1 MSRVLE
7 GLARVSTVLQC
18 GVIGAKA
25 VRILG
30 AHVARMIRVDV
41 AIVGGGVGGSVLA
54 TVLQRRGMVCAVIE
68 REPVFRDR
76 VRGEGLHPWGY
87 REAVALGIDAIV
99 RNAGAHP
106 LPFWQSYYQRAPIEP
121 WRWDDDPE
129 NEFPEFSVFHPRL
142 QHEAYAVAQ
151 EAGAIVIRP
160 ATAKQATK
168 ATDGWHLDVERINGQ
183 AVEVVAD
190 LLVGA
195 DGRTSVVRQW
205 LGIEIR
211 TDPQHHR
218 FGGML
223 VEGVELPDNAV
234 HAVGFEGGIAYLLP
248 QGNGRARAYG
258 GAVDRVVD
266 QVTADKT
273 GGAFLDLIRSQLPD
287 GALSGVTPAGPLA
300 FFSNADILPQRLT
313 GDRAVL
319 IGDAAGSNDPSV
331 GEGLSM
337 TFRDIRELSG
347 LIGKGSDP
355 QSAIE
360 EYARRR
366 SAYHGT
372 MREHAK
378 WIAELNMEEGSGLD
392 ERRAKVRRARE
403 LDPTQG
409 GFAFMYT
416 RGPIGLVADRAAR
429 THYFG
434 EDL

>member
-1 MSRVLE
+1 
-7 GLARVSTVLQC
+7 
-18 GVIGAKA
+18 
-25 VRILG
+25 
-30 AHVARMIRVDV
+30 MIQVDV
-41 AIVGGGVGGSVLA
+41 AVVGGGVGGSVLA
-54 TVLQRRGMVCAVIE
+54 AVLQRSGMVCAVIE

-87 REAVALGIDAIV
+87 REAVALGIESIV
-99 RNAGAHP
+99 ENAGAHL
-106 LPFWQSYYQRAPIEP
+106 LPRWQSYYQRTPIEP

-129 NEFPEFSVFHPRL
+129 NEYPEFSVFHPRL
-142 QHEAYAVAQ
+142 QHAAYLAAQ

-160 ATAKQATK
+160 ATAKRAEK
-168 ATDGWHLDVERINGQ
+168 AGDGWHLSVERINGQ
-183 AVEVVAD
+183 SVEIVAD

-195 DGRTSVVRQW
+195 DGRTSAVRQW
-205 LGIEIR
+205 LGIDVR

-223 VEGVELPDNAV
+223 VEGVELADDAV
-234 HAVGFEGGIAYLLP
+234 HAVGFDGGIAYLLP
-248 QGNGRARAYG
+248 QGSGRARAYG

-266 QVTADKT
+266 RLAADKT
-273 GGAFLDLIRSQLPD
+273 GGAYLDLIRSELPE
-287 GALSGVTPAGPLA
+287 GALANVMPAGPMA
-300 FFSNADILPQRLT
+300 FFSNADIVPERLT

-331 GEGLSM
+331 GQGLSM
-337 TFRDIRELSG
+337 TFRDIHELSD
-347 LIGKGSDP
+347 LLAKGSDP
-355 QSAIE
+355 QPAIE

-366 SAYHGT
+366 SRYHAT

-378 WIAELNMEEGSGLD
+378 WIAELNMEEGDDLD
-392 ERRAKVRRARE
+392 ERRARMRRARE

-429 THYFG
+429 AHYFG
-434 EDL
+434 EDLS